1 MNFTIDASDL
11 THALRLASRA
21 VSNGRT
27 APILANVLIKTSDD
41 AIEVTGFDL
50 EIGIHASAPAT
61 ITAPGTLTLPARL
74 LTDLA
79 SSLSGTLTVAAVADA
94 VTITSATG
102 TYSVQGISAEDYP
115 AFPVAT
121 APPFKLPA
129 APFLD
134 AIAVALTAVSS
145 DESKQALTGV
155 NVTFGQVIEAAATDG
170 HRLAMMTAGT
180 ISSDITVPFDVQM
193 EVTVPGR
200 ALSELRRIATDDT
213 LGITLDPGQI
223 TVTSGATTLTAR
235 TFDAKYP
242 DYRKLIPQS
251 FKHQATLNR
260 REFLSALQRVAIM
273 ADQSNSVIK
282 LTGTDNTLSIAAES
296 AGLGSA
302 GESIAAQITGSP
314 DAAFNGHYLIDA
326 LKANSSDTVSLELN
340 SPTTP
345 AIITADD
352 QPDFLY
358 LIMPVQV
365 KA

>member
-1 MNFTIDASDL
+1 MNFSIEATDL

-27 APILANVLIKTSDD
+27 APILGNVLIDTSDAVE
-41 AIEVTGFDL
+41 AIVITGFDL
-50 EIGIHASAPAT
+50 EIGICTTAPAV
-61 ITAPGTLTLPARL
+61 ITEPGSLTLPSRL

-79 SSLSGTLTVAAVADA
+79 SSLSGTLTIAATADA
-94 VTITSATG
+94 ATITSASG
-102 TYSVQGISAEDYP
+102 TYTVQGISADDYP
-115 AFPVAT
+115 DLPTAS
-121 APPFKLPA
+121 APPFELPA

-134 AIAVALTAVSS
+134 ALAVALTAVSS

-155 NVTFGQVIEAAATDG
+155 NISFGKVIEAAATDG

-180 ISSDITVPFDVQM
+180 LDAADAQEATI
-193 EVTVPGR
+193 PGR

-213 LGITLDPGQI
+213 ISITLDPGQI
-223 TVTSGATTLTAR
+223 TFTSGATTLTAR
-235 TFDAKYP
+235 TFTAKYP

-251 FKHQATLNR
+251 FAHQIAIDR
-260 REFLSALQRVAIM
+260 REFLAAAQRVAIM

-282 LTGTDNTLSIAAES
+282 LTAGTDGKLSIKAES

-302 GESIAAQITGSP
+302 GESIAAAITGTP
-314 DAAFNGHYLIDA
+314 EAAFNAHYLIDA
-326 LKANSSDTVSLELN
+326 LKASSADTVSLELN